1 MTPLQALLLALLN
14 SAAAG
19 SIDHELQLFG
29 NHTIPGWL
37 PNIFNPLVWAA
48 FPDAHQY
55 YNEHYLSN
63 VTFDGPGRN
72 YTHPRY
78 PKSAVPTVAP
88 PRPRVVSPY
97 NPIVARGS
105 DQQNPDPNMTPD
117 EDSTESSGA
126 LPSGAQHAKRLPFN
140 ADAKLA
146 ALKNRLPQIVFQAV
160 SGILGSGQIL
170 QQVHWLPPGCKCCT
184 PLLAACAGKGLA
196 VAVTSL
202 KLAYCLA
209 EKGITSCKSCAGG
222 APQFQRQH
230 GLSDRPTRRQPR
242 AVRPPMPQLSSH
254 AACHAAAACQAIVLR
269 CHACSDHDRLPAGTT
284 LRYTGCMA
292 QALRRL
298 SGPATPTP
306 RAAPPSGLSCRR

>member
-1 MTPLQALLLALLN
+1 MMLLQALLLALLS

-55 YNEHYLSN
+55 YIEHYLSN

-72 YTHPRY
+72 YSHPTY
-78 PKSAVPTVAP
+78 PNFAVPTVAP

-97 NPIVARGS
+97 NPIVARDS

-117 EDSTESSGA
+117 EDSSAT

-160 SGILGSGQIL
+160 SGILGSGQTL
-170 QQVHWLPPGCKCCT
+170 QQVLWLPPICKCCT
-184 PLLAACAGKGLA
+184 PLSAACTGKGLA
-196 VAVTSL
+196 IAVTSL
-202 KLAYCLA
+202 EPAYCL
-209 EKGITSCKSCAGG
+209 GRG
-222 APQFQRQH
+222 R
-230 GLSDRPTRRQPR
+230 
-242 AVRPPMPQLSSH
+242 SH
-254 AACHAAAACQAIVLR
+254 KC
-269 CHACSDHDRLPAGTT
+269 RL
-284 LRYTGCMA
+284 
-292 QALRRL
+292 LRRGCP
-298 SGPATPTP
+298 SIPAT
-306 RAAPPSGLSCRR
+306 AWSS